1 MITKMMEQSKQ
12 DEEEEEETEIQVLI
26 EEDNRIQRHFQVF
39 FSTTKLQKEIES
51 SSSSSSSLVSLSSS
65 LLFPQQ
71 INYKQ
76 LFSQAIIEL
85 SQHFSINDEQQ
96 HQQTSENMIVISLSA
111 LILLLALGG
120 WIITEKAD
128 ILPLPSLQT
137 LHSISDQQQSQNN
150 NEEVTQKQSMV
161 LNVHCQL
168 CLRDL
173 LLTSSSTKISNPH
186 ISAETTSTL
195 PVLSY
200 KDMNIMH
207 TTATVDEKFDEE
219 HANPIESE
227 QQQLLQ
233 QEDVTTDIITEEKR
247 ETGELGA
254 IDQIENS
261 NNDNNN
267 NSSNNKFTSLAVSNE
282 QVPNTESEDADM
294 VSKSENTATTAVMDV
309 DTSDHAALLLLL
321 LSDNIMETTAG
332 TALVVGD
339 SRDIPITDDTKEALQ
354 ETISTSPLLVV
365 DVHGAGND
373 IQERV
378 EETKEVQMEL
388 SDLQETT
395 DIISTIDS
403 SAGLINQPI
412 QLHHSELEQAVP
424 NNPVVMTKSTLT
436 LEGDDGTD
444 SSNVNA
450 TTTVLS
456 QPTNTVETINKPSI
470 KRYHLQ
476 KEHRHFCPHSLT
488 HPHTSSL
495 SELFKQHL
503 MNHPSTIAS
512 SFVYPQQHMTAMN
525 SSSKKRKR
533 QSETTLIT
541 ESSNCASAPME
552 ISRRLS
558 TELGDDGGND
568 DDNDNKEETA
578 EYIFRRIREIFDMNG
593 G

>member
-1 MITKMMEQSKQ
+1 MKAKVQKILNHNIDIFVNRQLIYNYPEQ
-12 DEEEEEETEIQVLI
+12 
-26 EEDNRIQRHFQVF
+26 
-39 FSTTKLQKEIES
+39 
-51 SSSSSSSLVSLSSS
+51 
-65 LLFPQQ
+65 
-71 INYKQ
+71 
-76 LFSQAIIEL
+76 
-85 SQHFSINDEQQ
+85 
-96 HQQTSENMIVISLSA
+96 
-111 LILLLALGG
+111 LLA
-120 WIITEKAD
+120 EKG
-128 ILPLPSLQT
+128 
-137 LHSISDQQQSQNN
+137 
-150 NEEVTQKQSMV
+150 VMV
-161 LNVHCQL
+161 
-168 CLRDL
+168 
-173 LLTSSSTKISNPH
+173 I
-186 ISAETTSTL
+186 
-195 PVLSY
+195 
-200 KDMNIMH
+200 
-207 TTATVDEKFDEE
+207 E
-219 HANPIESE
+219 HADFDGIER
-227 QQQLLQ
+227 LAA
-233 QEDVTTDIITEEKR
+233 VT
-247 ETGELGA
+247 GG
-254 IDQIENS
+254 
-261 NNDNNN
+261 
-267 NSSNNKFTSLAVSNE
+267 
-282 QVPNTESEDADM
+282 
-294 VSKSENTATTAVMDV
+294 
-309 DTSDHAALLLLL
+309 
-321 LSDNIMETTAG
+321 
-332 TALVVGD
+332 
-339 SRDIPITDDTKEALQ
+339 
-354 ETISTSPLLVV
+354 
-365 DVHGAGND
+365 
-373 IQERV
+373 
-378 EETKEVQMEL
+378 
-388 SDLQETT
+388 
-395 DIISTIDS
+395 DIISTFDS